1 MVSAP
6 SSPPSIFCFVSCN
19 GITGQVVAF
28 LTRKGCR
35 PQTHNLPPSITR
47 SLASYRGHLKT
58 LQGTLALLLGSTPAV
73 TCVVLSND
81 VPSLE
86 ITKGMHLHLEAW

>member
-1 MVSAP
+1 MESQDKWKPLWVERGEGPKPTNLP
-6 SSPPSIFCFVSCN
+6 SSVTC
-19 GITGQVVAF
+19 
-28 LTRKGCR
+28 
-35 PQTHNLPPSITR
+35 

-58 LQGTLALLLGSTPAV
+58 PQGTLALLLGSTPAV

-81 VPSLE
+81 VPFLE